1 MSNPTTRSTKE
12 LVLRDTYVTG
22 NDEQE
27 IKKAENYLAFMDI
40 AIQGLEDIQLN
51 IENLDHLGIARNIQI
66 LKPAIMSMG
75 YASLYSTAAALE
87 NEFLNDII
95 SNPRPSLEDFM
106 TEIGVAIKTAN
117 TQLEGMRVSL
127 I

>member
-40 AIQGLEDIQLN
+40 AIQ
-51 IENLDHLGIARNIQI
+51 
-66 LKPAIMSMG
+66 
-75 YASLYSTAAALE
+75 ALRIY
-87 NEFLNDII
+87 N
-95 SNPRPSLEDFM
+95 
-106 TEIGVAIKTAN
+106 
-117 TQLEGMRVSL
+117 
-127 I
+127 

>member
-1 MSNPTTRSTKE
+1 MSTSNSRSTKE
-12 LVLRDTYVTG
+12 IILRDTYVTG

-27 IKKAENYLAFMDI
+27 IKKAENYLAFMDT
-40 AIQGLEDIQLN
+40 AMQGLDDMQLH
-51 IENLDHLGIARNIQI
+51 IENLDHLGLARDIQF

-75 YASLYSTAAALE
+75 YASLYSTATALE

-106 TEIGVAIKTAN
+106 MEVGLAIKSAN
-117 TQLEGMRVSL
+117 SQLEGMRVSL